1 MKAEELL
8 RAMVKAGAS
17 DLHLKVPNPP
27 IFRIDGALK
36 RQTNFAILNP
46 SDMERMFREMTTPQQ
61 QETFLSTKE
70 LDFALSVPDVSRF
83 RINIMY
89 QRGTISIAVRQ
100 VPFHIMTIDMLN
112 LPSLFKSLIMK
123 PRGLILVTGPTG
135 SGKSTTMAAMLQHL
149 NENRSASVITIE
161 DPIEYV
167 FQDNKCII
175 AQRELGGDTTSY
187 PIALRHALRHDPDV
201 IVLGEIRDVETITT
215 AIAAAETGHL
225 VLGTLHTIN
234 AVQTVDRA
242 IDMYPPS
249 QQHQIRMQLSQVLEA
264 VISQTLIPRSN
275 GRGRVGC
282 FEILLTTTAVRNLIR
297 EGKTF
302 ELHSIMQLNRQAGMQ
317 TLDQNLAELA
327 ANNGITKE
335 EAMMKSDNPDRLERL
350 IEDTKRNVK
359 GPDPFK
365 H

>member
-27 IFRIDGALK
+27 VFRVDGMLK
-36 RQTNFAILNP
+36 RQTNYGLINAG
-46 SDMERMFREMTTPQQ
+46 DMERLFREMTTPQQ
-61 QETFLSTKE
+61 QEHFIQGKE

-100 VPFHIMTIDMLN
+100 VPFQIMTIDMLN
-112 LPSLFKSLIMK
+112 LPGILKSLIMK

-135 SGKSTTMAAMLQHL
+135 SGKSTTLAAMLQHL
-149 NENRSASVITIE
+149 NENRYSSVITIE

-175 AQRELGGDTTSY
+175 AQRELGGDTSSY
-187 PIALRHALRHDPDV
+187 PTALRHALRHDPDV
-201 IVLGEIRDVETITT
+201 IVVGEIRDIETITT
-215 AIAAAETGHL
+215 AVAAAETGHL

-234 AVQTVDRA
+234 AVQTVDRV
-242 IDMYPPS
+242 IDMYPPN
-249 QQHQIRMQLSQVLEA
+249 QQHQIRMQLSQALEA
-264 VISQTLIPRSN
+264 VISQTLIKRAN
-275 GRGRVGC
+275 GSGRVGC
-282 FEILLTTTAVRNLIR
+282 FEILLTNTAVRNLVR

-302 ELHSIMQLNRQAGMQ
+302 ELHSIMQLNRQVGMQ

-327 ANNGITKE
+327 ANGIITRE
-335 EAMMKSDNPDRLERL
+335 EALMKSDNPDRLERL

-359 GPDPFK
+359 GPEPFK
-365 H
+365 R

>member
-17 DLHLKVPNPP
+17 DMHLKVPNPP
-27 IFRIDGALK
+27 VFRIDGVLK
-36 RQTNFAILNP
+36 RQTNYGPINAG
-46 SDMERMFREMTTPQQ
+46 DMERLFREMTTPQQ
-61 QETFLSTKE
+61 QEQFIQSKE
-70 LDFALSVPDVSRF
+70 LDFAMSVPDVSRF
-83 RINIMY
+83 RVNIMY

-112 LPSLFKSLIMK
+112 LPGIFKSLIMK

-135 SGKSTTMAAMLQHL
+135 SGKSTTLAAMLQHL
-149 NENRSASVITIE
+149 NENRHSSVITIE

-167 FQDNKCII
+167 FQDSKCII
-175 AQRELGGDTTSY
+175 AQRELGGDTNSY
-187 PIALRHALRHDPDV
+187 PTALRHALRHDPDV
-201 IVLGEIRDVETITT
+201 IVVGEIRDVETITT

-234 AVQTVDRA
+234 AVQTVDRV

-264 VISQTLIPRSN
+264 VISQTLIIRSN

-282 FEILLTTTAVRNLIR
+282 FEMLLTTTAVRNLIR

-302 ELHSIMQLNRQAGMQ
+302 ELHSIMQLNRQGGMQ

-327 ANNGITKE
+327 ANGVITKE
-335 EAMMKSDNPDRLERL
+335 EALMKSDNPDRLERL
-350 IEDTKRNVK
+350 IEDMKRQVR
-359 GPDPFK
+359 GPNPF
-365 H
+365 

>member
-27 IFRIDGALK
+27 VFRVDGMLK
-36 RQTNFAILNP
+36 RQTNYGPINAG
-46 SDMERMFREMTTPQQ
+46 DMERLFREMTTPEQ
-61 QETFLSTKE
+61 QEHFIHDKE
-70 LDFALSVPDVSRF
+70 LDFAMSVPDVSRF
-83 RINIMY
+83 RVNIMY

-112 LPSLFKSLIMK
+112 LPGILKSLIMK

-135 SGKSTTMAAMLQHL
+135 SGKSTTLAAMLQHL
-149 NENRSASVITIE
+149 NENRHSSVITIE

-175 AQRELGGDTTSY
+175 AQRELGGDTSSY
-187 PIALRHALRHDPDV
+187 PTALRHALRHDPDV
-201 IVLGEIRDVETITT
+201 IVVGEIRDIDTITT
-215 AIAAAETGHL
+215 AVAAAETGHL

-234 AVQTVDRA
+234 AVQTVDRV
-242 IDMYPPS
+242 IDMYPPN
-249 QQHQIRMQLSQVLEA
+249 QQHQIRMQLSQALEA
-264 VISQTLIPRSN
+264 VVSQTLIKRAN
-275 GRGRVGC
+275 GSGRVGC
-282 FEILLTTTAVRNLIR
+282 FEILLTTTAVRNLVR

-327 ANNGITKE
+327 ANGIVTKE
-335 EAMMKSDNPDRLERL
+335 EALMKSDNPDRLERL
-350 IEDTKRNVK
+350 IEDTKRHVRAPN
-359 GPDPFK
+359 PF
-365 H
+365 